1 MKFEIYEGRNKKWY
15 WRLKADNGKIIADG
29 GQGYSTSQNARRAV
43 LKLKT
48 MLVKTNVAIIP
59 LETLKKK
66 AAKKKVVK
74 KKAKKKA
81 A

>member
-43 LKLKT
+43 VKLKAV
-48 MLVKTNVAIIP
+48 LVNRGVAGIP
-59 LETLKKK
+59 LETAK
-66 AAKKKVVK
+66 AK
-74 KKAKKKA
+74 KKAKKTQA